1 MNNKPLAVVILAAG
15 QGTRMKSD
23 LPKVMHEL
31 AGWPMIKWLIQSVG
45 ALEPKKIICVVGPDM
60 ADLKK
65 AVQPHETVVQKTR
78 DGTAGA
84 LRMALPKLKGF
95 KGDVLVLLGDA
106 PLISSYTMQELVNT
120 RAQGSKTGI
129 AVLGME
135 LANPFGYGRLIMN
148 REGTL
153 HRIVEQADADY
164 EEQAVQLV
172 NTGAFCI
179 DGARLTRW
187 LDQVG
192 NDNAQGEYYLTDLP
206 AIAAKDRVETRI
218 CICPDPEEV
227 MGCNSRSDLATLEMA
242 LQKRLRRA
250 VMEDGVTMLDS
261 SSVYLHHDTAIAPG
275 VVIEPHVFFG
285 PDVHVSEGA
294 RIKAFSHIE
303 GTNIGKNA
311 SIGPFARLRP
321 GSDIEEDVR
330 IGNFVETKNST
341 IGARSKV
348 GHLAY
353 VGDCE
358 MGDDVNFSAGAI
370 TVNYDGFEKHK
381 TIIGKGVMIG
391 SNANLVAP
399 LQVDDGAFIA
409 AGSTVTEDVPADSLS
424 IARDTAE
431 IRKGW
436 AAKYRKRKLALV
448 KKMKAKK
455 KAG

>member
-1 MNNKPLAVVILAAG
+1 MSKKPLAVVILAAG
-15 QGTRMKSD
+15 QGTRMKSN
-23 LPKVMHEL
+23 LPKVMHTL
-31 AGWPMIKWLIQSVG
+31 AGWPMIKWLLQSVE
-45 ALEPKKIICVVGPDM
+45 ALAPEKIITVIGPDM
-60 ADLKK
+60 PDLKK

-84 LRMALPKLKGF
+84 LRCALPKLKGF
-95 KGDVLVLLGDA
+95 QGDVLVLLGDA
-106 PLISSYTMQELVNT
+106 PLISVHTLRALVHM
-120 RAQGSKTGI
+120 RSQGSKTGI
-129 AVLGME
+129 SVLGVE
-135 LANPFGYGRLIMN
+135 LPNPYGYGRLIMS
-148 REGTL
+148 REGL
-153 HRIVEQADADY
+153 LQDIVEQADADY
-164 EEQAVQLV
+164 EQQMVRLV
-172 NTGAFCI
+172 NTGGFCI
-179 DGARLTRW
+179 DGARLSRW
-187 LDQVG
+187 LDMVG

-206 AIAAKDRVETRI
+206 AIAARDRVDTRV

-227 MGCNSRSDLATLEMA
+227 MGCNSRSDLANLEMA
-242 LQKRLRRA
+242 LQKRLRNA
-250 VMEDGVTMLDS
+250 VMEDGVTMLDA

-294 RIKAFSHIE
+294 HIKAFSHIE

-311 SIGPFARLRP
+311 SVGPFARLRP
-321 GSDIEEDVR
+321 GSEIEEDVR
-330 IGNFVETKNST
+330 IGNFVEIKQST
-341 IGARSKV
+341 IGTRSKI

-381 TIIGKGVMIG
+381 TIIGKGVMVG
-391 SNANLVAP
+391 SNVNLVAP

-436 AAKYRKRKLALV
+436 AAKYRKRKLALI